1 MMRFDE
7 EFDKLT
13 NAEQTLFAKV
23 VNTLLLKTF
32 VVREVFD
39 PREKMIKLNS
49 DYRFIERYYELITEY
64 LSFSG
69 WQIEKDAINGV
80 VILVNEYDQNRYKLD
95 RETSLILYFL
105 RLMYEQEKSES
116 SQTSENVYV
125 QTNQLIRSMLE
136 HGVVLPGKRLTNRG
150 VCRSLRVL
158 ANRNIIARISGSYD
172 NGDVS
177 FYILPSI
184 IHAINQEKIIAMS
197 EAIDKL
203 RAEGLITDD
212 DLKGENE

>member
-1 MMRFDE
+1 MRFDE

-13 NAEQTLFAKV
+13 NAEQAMFAKV
-23 VNTLLLKTF
+23 VNTLFLRTF
-32 VVREVFD
+32 IVREVFD
-39 PREKMIKLNS
+39 SREKMVKLNP
-49 DYRFIERYYELITEY
+49 DYRYVERHYELIVEY
-64 LSFSG
+64 LGFSG
-69 WQIEKDAINGV
+69 WLLEKDAINGV
-80 VILVNEYDQNRYKLD
+80 IILVNEYDQNRIKLD

-105 RLMYEQEKSES
+105 RLLYEKEKSES

-125 QTNQLIRSMLE
+125 QTNQLIRAMLE

-150 VCRSLRVL
+150 VCRCLRTL
-158 ANRNIIARISGSYD
+158 ANRNIITRISGSYD

-184 IHAINQEKIIAMS
+184 IHAINQEKIVAMS

-212 DLKGENE
+212 DLKGDDA

>member
-13 NAEQTLFAKV
+13 HGDQQLFAKV
-23 VNTLLLKTF
+23 VNTLFLRTF

-39 PREKMIKLNS
+39 SREKMVKLNP
-49 DYRFIERYYELITEY
+49 DYRYIERHYELITEY

-69 WQIEKDAINGV
+69 WLLEKDAINGV
-80 VILVNEYDQNRYKLD
+80 IVLVNEYDQNRIKLD

-105 RLMYEQEKSES
+105 RLLYEKEKSES
-116 SQTSENVYV
+116 SAVSENIYL
-125 QTNQLIRSMLE
+125 QTNQLVRAMLE

-158 ANRNIIARISGSYD
+158 ANRNIITRISGSYD

-184 IHAINQEKIIAMS
+184 IHSINSDKIVAMS
-197 EAIDKL
+197 ESIDRMK
-203 RAEGLITDD
+203 AEGLITEN

>member
-13 NAEQTLFAKV
+13 SGDQNLFAKV
-23 VNTLLLKTF
+23 VNTLFLRTF
-32 VVREVFD
+32 IVREVFD
-39 PREKMIKLNS
+39 AREKMIKLNP
-49 DYRFIERYYELITEY
+49 DYRYIERHYELITEY

-69 WQIEKDAINGV
+69 WLLENDAINGV
-80 VILVNEYDQNRYKLD
+80 ITLVNANDQNRIKLD

-105 RLMYEQEKSES
+105 RLLYEKEKNESNAESES
-116 SQTSENVYV
+116 VYV
-125 QTNQLIRSMLE
+125 QTNQLVRSMLE

-150 VCRSLRVL
+150 VCRCLRTL
-158 ANRNIIARISGSYD
+158 ANRNVIVRISGSYD

-184 IHAINQEKIIAMS
+184 IHAIDQNKIAAMS
-197 EAIDKL
+197 DAIDRMKS
-203 RAEGLITDD
+203 EGLITDE
-212 DLKGENE
+212 DLRGEDA